1 MATCARPRLQ
11 SGLPPSRDTDAG
23 YPADGERGE
32 HDRTRSL
39 PNQPQGIGLKP
50 QDAHLDMSVEHML
63 KQLDGLQEIVLVYP
77 SSTPGPKPTAKV
89 DTRESL
95 DQIQL
100 IETLGL
106 DRLHG
111 RKSG

>member
-1 MATCARPRLQ
+1 WTDSKIRVHSFYCML
-11 SGLPPSRDTDAG
+11 GLSLVNWLHR
-23 YPADGERGE
+23 
-32 HDRTRSL
+32 RTR
-39 PNQPQGIGLKP
+39 
-50 QDAHLDMSVEHML
+50 DAHLDMSAEHML

-100 IETLGL
+100 IKTLGL

-111 RKSG
+111 RHSG